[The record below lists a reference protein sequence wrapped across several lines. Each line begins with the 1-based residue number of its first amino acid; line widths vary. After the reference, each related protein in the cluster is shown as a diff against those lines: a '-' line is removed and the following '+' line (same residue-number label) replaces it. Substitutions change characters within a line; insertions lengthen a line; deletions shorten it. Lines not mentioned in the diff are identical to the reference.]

1 MIPDRQQPPIVIAG
15 AGPHGLATAVHL
27 VTAAPCLRDRLVVV
41 DPAGDWLVQWRDQF
55 ARLDIAHLRSP
66 AVHHP
71 APRAGLLMEHTA
83 THRLPTTGARYGLP
97 TTEAFE
103 HFCDALIDHHR
114 LGSLVTSG
122 VVVDVLA
129 GSDDDALA
137 VTVDVGNYRCS
148 TLIAERLVIASNPSK
163 PNVPEWAQDLPSD
176 VVEPAALVD
185 LGCIGDL
192 GEVQVLIIGSGLTAA
207 HLAYGA
213 ARRGAR
219 VTMVCRGRLAERGF
233 DTDPGWLGPR
243 ELDRY
248 QTIDDPAERLR
259 VARAARGGGTIP
271 SWMLG
276 ELRLLAESDKFT
288 IVELAEV
295 ALVDRSTEGAARFD
309 ITTSDG
315 SQRSV
320 SVDRCWLATGT
331 EPTLDA
337 FPAIDRLRGRI
348 PMVGLLPIPCRD
360 LTIGRLPVHVTG
372 RLATIELGPAA
383 GNLWGARQSA
393 RRITRSITGLDLELE
408 ADVARSP
415 GRPLSG
421 RPFVSRT

>member
-1 MIPDRQQPPIVIAG
+1 
-15 AGPHGLATAVHL
+15 
-27 VTAAPCLRDRLVVV
+27 
-41 DPAGDWLVQWRDQF
+41 
-55 ARLDIAHLRSP
+55 
-66 AVHHP
+66 
-71 APRAGLLMEHTA
+71 
-83 THRLPTTGARYGLP
+83 
-97 TTEAFE
+97 
-103 HFCDALIDHHR
+103 
-114 LGSLVTSG
+114 
-122 VVVDVLA
+122 
-129 GSDDDALA
+129 
-137 VTVDVGNYRCS
+137 
-148 TLIAERLVIASNPSK
+148 
-163 PNVPEWAQDLPSD
+163 
-176 VVEPAALVD
+176 
-185 LGCIGDL
+185 
-192 GEVQVLIIGSGLTAA
+192 
-207 HLAYGA
+207 
-213 ARRGAR
+213 
-219 VTMVCRGRLAERGF
+219 
-233 DTDPGWLGPR
+233 
-243 ELDRY
+243 
-248 QTIDDPAERLR
+248 
-259 VARAARGGGTIP
+259 
-271 SWMLG
+271 MLG